1 MRGLAR
7 YLHDLLGQRRP
18 RRFRAAPED
27 DAVVRTAIA
36 LRAARPGSGQPRE
49 AFVEELH
56 ERLATQARAVPH
68 GPGLS
73 ERRGRTTRR
82 QFVQVASV
90 AATAAAIGA
99 GVDHIVEADG
109 SGPAPTAGATLTP
122 NSGRWQP
129 VLASAELA
137 EGGVKQFELGSVVG
151 FLARSG
157 GQVAAVSGVCTHQAC
172 RLAFAAQT
180 RRLNCPCHNAS
191 FALTGDVVTHQ
202 LKIAPAP
209 LPHLPVREVDGRVE
223 VFAP

>member
-7 YLHDLLGQRRP
+7 YLQDLLGRRRP
-18 RRFRAAPED
+18 RRFRASPED

-56 ERLATQARAVPH
+56 ERLATQH
-68 GPGLS
+68 GPAAS
-73 ERRGRTTRR
+73 ERRGRTSRR

-90 AATAAAIGA
+90 AATAAALGA

-109 SGPAPTAGATLTP
+109 SGPAPTAGSTLTP
-122 NSGRWQP
+122 NHGRWQP
-129 VLASAELA
+129 VMTSAELV

-157 GQVAAVSGVCTHQAC
+157 GQVAAVSGICTHQSC
-172 RLAFAAQT
+172 RLAFEAQT
-180 RRLNCPCHNAS
+180 GRLNCPCHNAA